1 MATMTAAQRA
11 AWLKDR
17 LTGVGASEAA
27 AALGVSPYDTPL
39 SLYLRK
45 VGLAGEPA
53 ESEAMRWG
61 NRLEPLLA
69 EAYEE
74 RTGRR
79 IERSQVF
86 LRDAGRPC
94 LLATLDGL
102 DSAGEIVELKTIGT
116 HAARG
121 RLGDEGTDELP
132 EHWLIQAHQQMVVA
146 GADVVHF
153 GVLVGGQEFRLYDVR
168 RDDTLARAVADGVC
182 RFWDRHVVPR
192 VMPDPTSADAEVLS
206 RVRPEPGR
214 EITLMDDGQFWAD
227 AYAEASREAARWK
240 EQLANAKAHLL
251 AAMGDAET
259 ARTIDGDVFVRK
271 VVKVAERTVTTKAYS
286 YVRFNHKPKRDQA

>member
-1 MATMTAAQRA
+1 MSTMSAAERA
-11 AWLKDR
+11 AWLEER

-45 VGLAGEPA
+45 VGLAGEHA

-61 NRLEPLLA
+61 TRLEPLLA

-79 IERSQVF
+79 VERSQVF
-86 LRDAGRPC
+86 LRDPGRPC
-94 LLATLDGL
+94 LLATLDGI
-102 DSAGEIVELKTIGT
+102 DSAGEIVELKTIGA

-132 EHWLIQAHQQMVVA
+132 EHWLVQAHQQMVVA
-146 GADVVHF
+146 GSDVVHF

-168 RDDTLARAVADGVC
+168 RDAALARAVADGVC

-192 VMPDPTSADAEVLS
+192 VMPEPSAADAEVLS
-206 RVRPEPGR
+206 RVRPAPGR
-214 EITLMDDGQFWAD
+214 EVTLTGDGQFWAD
-227 AYAEASREAARWK
+227 AYAEAAREASRAK
-240 EQLANAKAHLL
+240 DQLANAKAHFL

-271 VVKVAERTVTTKAYS
+271 VVEVAEKTVTTRAYS
-286 YVRFNHKPKRDQA
+286 YVRLTHKPRRDDA